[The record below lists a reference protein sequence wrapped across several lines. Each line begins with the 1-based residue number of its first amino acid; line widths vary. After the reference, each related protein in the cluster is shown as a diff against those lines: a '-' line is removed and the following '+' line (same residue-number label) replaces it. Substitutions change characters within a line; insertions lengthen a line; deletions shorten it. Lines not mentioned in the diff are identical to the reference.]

1 MLEIKNVS
9 KTFNLTGNAA
19 DTRIALDH
27 VSLTINDGEFVTI
40 IGGNGSGKST
50 LLNIITGVL
59 YPDSGSVILGGMDIT
74 RLKEHKRAN
83 YFARVFQ
90 DPMMGTAGDMSCLE
104 NMELAFRKGKFR
116 SPIKW
121 GFSKSDIKE
130 YFRHQ
135 LSEFH
140 LGLEDSLGQKVGL
153 MSGGQRQALTL
164 LMAAS
169 DTRVDTLKEFA
180 TMNSDIHSGAL
191 RIQINATKDKA
202 EKKKLNAQLKE
213 DLKTYNQVATS
224 YYEERK
230 KVFEGKYSSANN
242 IDEKID
248 AYIEF
253 NNSLHDFNRDRR
265 ILLLDEHTAALD
277 PKTSKKVLELTDKIV
292 RTNNLTT
299 LMITHNMKD
308 ALTYG
313 ERLIMFYQGHIILDV
328 RGEEKEKLTVSD
340 LLNKFDEAERMLEKW
355 INCHI
360 DFAWYGFL
368 NRIFN

>member
-19 DTRIALDH
+19 DTRIALDNI
-27 VSLTINDGEFVTI
+27 SLTVNDGEFITI

-50 LLNIITGVL
+50 LMNIISGVMI
-59 YPDSGSVILGGMDIT
+59 PDEGSVILGGMDIT
-74 RLKEHKRAN
+74 RLREHKRAN
-83 YFARVFQ
+83 YFGRVFQ

-104 NMELAFRKGKFR
+104 NMELSFRKGKHR

-121 GFSKSDIKE
+121 GFSKSILKE
-130 YFRHQ
+130 YFKRQ

-140 LGLEDSLGQKVGL
+140 LGLENSLGQKVGL

-169 DTRVDTLKEFA
+169 DTRVDTLKEFVS
-180 TMNSDIHSGAL
+180 MYCDIHSGAL
-191 RIQINATKDKA
+191 RIKINEETSSK
-202 EKKKLNAQLKE
+202 EKNELKKQLKE
-213 DLKTYNQVATS
+213 DLKEYKKVATEF
-224 YYEERK
+224 YIKRK
-230 KVFEGKYSSANN
+230 EIYLEKIEKALND
-242 IDEKID
+242 DEKID

-253 NNSLHDFNRDRR
+253 NNSLHDFNQDRR

-277 PKTSKKVLELTDKIV
+277 PKTSKKVLDLTDKIV
-292 RTNNLTT
+292 KTNHLTT

-308 ALTYG
+308 ALTYV

-328 RGEEKEKLTVSD
+328 RGEEKAKLTVPD
-340 LLNKFDEAERMLEKW
+340 LLNKFDEADK
-355 INCHI
+355 
-360 DFAWYGFL
+360 
-368 NRIFN
+368 IFGN

>member
-19 DTRIALDH
+19 DTRVALDNI
-27 VSLTINDGEFVTI
+27 SLTINDGEFVTI

-50 LLNIITGVL
+50 LMNIISGVL
-59 YPDSGSVILGGMDIT
+59 TPDEGSVILGGMDIT
-74 RLKEHKRAN
+74 RVKEYKRAN
-83 YFARVFQ
+83 YFGRVFQ

-104 NMELAFRKGKFR
+104 NMELSFRKGKHR
-116 SPIKW
+116 SPLKW
-121 GFSKSDIKE
+121 GFSQNTLKE
-130 YFRHQ
+130 YFRRQ
-135 LSEFH
+135 LAEFH

-169 DTRVDTLKEFA
+169 DTRVDTLKEFVS
-180 TMNSDIHSGAL
+180 MYSDIHSGAL
-191 RIQINATKDKA
+191 RIKINQTKDKK
-202 EKKKLNAQLKE
+202 EKKILQTQLKE
-213 DLKTYNQVATS
+213 DLKKYQLVAS
-224 YYEERK
+224 KFYEERK
-230 KVFEGKYSSANN
+230 NVYLQKMSEANCE
-242 IDEKID
+242 DDKID

-253 NNSLHDFNRDRR
+253 NNSLHDYNQDRR

-277 PKTSKKVLELTDKIV
+277 PKTSKKVLDLTDKIV
-292 RTNNLTT
+292 RTNHLTT

-328 RGEEKEKLTVSD
+328 RGEEKAKLTVSD
-340 LLNKFDEAERMLEKW
+340 LLKKFDEAEQTLE
-355 INCHI
+355 N
-360 DFAWYGFL
+360 
-368 NRIFN
+368 